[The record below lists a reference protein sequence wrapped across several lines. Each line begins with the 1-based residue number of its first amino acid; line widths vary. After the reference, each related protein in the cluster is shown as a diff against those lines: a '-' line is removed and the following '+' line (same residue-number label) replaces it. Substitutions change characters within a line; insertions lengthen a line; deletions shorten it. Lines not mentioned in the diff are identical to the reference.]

1 MTDEEIDARLPS
13 RLHPYLREKVAHR
26 LLRPVELSS
35 PEFSFAIGL
44 LYVLADQPYGRDR
57 WPQIVRERAASVDR
71 AFVRRCYRVLRHAR
85 ANLERR
91 TTLLLVRLDQANEVF
106 DKMDLDAE

>member
-1 MTDEEIDARLPS
+1 MTDDEIDARLPS

-26 LLRPVELSS
+26 LLRPVKLGS
-35 PEFSFAIGL
+35 PEANFAIGL
-44 LYVLADQPYGRDR
+44 LYVLADRPYGRDR
-57 WPQIVRERAASVDR
+57 WPQIVSDEANSVDR

-91 TTLLLVRLDQANEVF
+91 TTLLLARLDQANEVF
-106 DKMDLDAE
+106 DKVDVDAE